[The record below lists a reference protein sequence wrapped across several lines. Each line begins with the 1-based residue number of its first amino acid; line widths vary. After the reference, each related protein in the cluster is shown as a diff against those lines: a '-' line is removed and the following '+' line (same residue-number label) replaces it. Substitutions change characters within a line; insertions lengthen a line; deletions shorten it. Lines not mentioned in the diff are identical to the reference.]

1 MHRTTALD
9 FNFRYVLFVC
19 DHAPNPLSDSPNVV
33 GMVGAQVS
41 QSVRD
46 LKTGLVLLLLD
57 NGYSAAA
64 SILSLATNV
73 LATFLIAYK
82 AW

>member
-1 MHRTTALD
+1 
-9 FNFRYVLFVC
+9 
-19 DHAPNPLSDSPNVV
+19 
-33 GMVGAQVS
+33 MVGAQVS